1 MTNDLN
7 QDQRMHR
14 ICNTL
19 LDQGYKVT
27 LVGRKKNVSDPLYEQ
42 SFEQHRL
49 SLFFESGVLFYLEYQ
64 IRLLVFLLTAS
75 SAKLMVS
82 VDLDTAFPVRVASW
96 IKRCKSIHD
105 AHELFTDVP
114 ELMKSPIKRWLWTR
128 VGKMT
133 MKGFDHRFTVNKSL
147 SRILEKKYNC
157 EFTVLRNL
165 PISKEK
171 STAKLQFDRPYIWY
185 QGVLNEGRG
194 LEQMIAAMKDLPSFD
209 LRIAGEGDR
218 SLTLRL
224 QAEKSSASDR
234 IIFHG
239 WMNAK
244 EMHDWASNAWLGINL
259 LDENSGNYYH
269 SLANRTFDYIQA
281 GLPALHMDFP
291 EYREVVEQYNV
302 GVLLGDLNATAIRK
316 MINLLHNDHD
326 KYTLLRQFCDT
337 YKSELTWDN
346 ESEKFTRFINKM
358 V

>member
-1 MTNDLN
+1 VTNDLN

-82 VDLDTAFPVRVASW
+82 VDLDTALPVRVASW

-165 PISKEK
+165 PILKEK

-269 SLANRTFDYIQA
+269 SLANRTFDFIQA

-291 EYREVVEQYNV
+291 EYREVVSEFRVGILIDKLNSEKIAELIMELRKDSDQYN
-302 GVLLGDLNATAIRK
+302 LFRIACEAAKSKLNW
-316 MINLLHNDHD
+316 
-326 KYTLLRQFCDT
+326 
-337 YKSELTWDN
+337 EN
-346 ESEKFTRFINKM
+346 EKANFLDIQL
-358 V
+358 

>member
-1 MTNDLN
+1 VTNDLN

-64 IRLLVFLLTAS
+64 IRLLVFLLTTS

-96 IKRCKSIHD
+96 IKRCKS
-105 AHELFTDVP
+105 
-114 ELMKSPIKRWLWTR
+114 
-128 VGKMT
+128 
-133 MKGFDHRFTVNKSL
+133 
-147 SRILEKKYNC
+147 
-157 EFTVLRNL
+157 
-165 PISKEK
+165 
-171 STAKLQFDRPYIWY
+171 
-185 QGVLNEGRG
+185 
-194 LEQMIAAMKDLPSFD
+194 MKDLPSFD

>member
-1 MTNDLN
+1 VTNDLN

-64 IRLLVFLLTAS
+64 IRLLVFLLTTS

-82 VDLDTAFPVRVASW
+82 VDLDTALPVRVASW

-218 SLTLRL
+218 SLTLRW

-259 LDENSGNYYH
+259 LDESSGNYYH
-269 SLANRTFDYIQA
+269 SLANRTFDFIQA

-291 EYREVVEQYNV
+291 EYREVVSEFRVGILIDKLNSEKIAKLIMQLRKDADQYN
-302 GVLLGDLNATAIRK
+302 
-316 MINLLHNDHD
+316 
-326 KYTLLRQFCDT
+326 LLRRACEAA
-337 YKSELTWDN
+337 KSKLNWEN
-346 ESEKFTRFINKM
+346 EKANFLDIQL
-358 V
+358 